1 MKTVGLT
8 GGIGSGKSTAAGILA
23 DLGAYVI
30 DADRV
35 GHSVYEPGTPG
46 WQQVVAAFG
55 DDILGSD
62 GTIDRK
68 RLGGMVFSDAA
79 QLARLNG
86 IVHPL
91 IRTAVGDRISELRR
105 GDQRQPVVVEAA
117 VLLEAGWDSLVDEV
131 WVIVTNRS
139 AVVERVKVQRGL
151 DAAAIEAR
159 IAAQLGD
166 AERRRRADVVIDNSG
181 DLDQL
186 RADLASHWQQRLAP
200 V

>member
-8 GGIGSGKSTAAGILA
+8 GGIGSGKSTAAAILS

-35 GHSVYEPGTPG
+35 GHAVYEPGTPG

-55 DDILGSD
+55 DDILGPD

-68 RLGGMVFSDAA
+68 RLGGVVFSSAE
-79 QLARLNG
+79 QLERLNA

-91 IRTAVGDRISELRR
+91 IRTAVDDRISELQR
-105 GDQRQPVVVEAA
+105 GGQRQPIVVEAA

-131 WVIVTNRS
+131 WVIVTDRS
-139 AVVERVKVQRGL
+139 AILERVKIQRGL
-151 DAAAIEAR
+151 DASAIEAR
-159 IAAQLGD
+159 IDAQLGD
-166 AERRRRADVVIDNSG
+166 AERRSRADVVIDNSG
-181 DLDQL
+181 DLSQL
-186 RADLASHWQQRLAP
+186 KADLASHWQQRLAP